1 MGMRVGIG
9 KGERLLVPCF
19 HPAFLRDVGPLL
31 LNWADIIVAPK
42 YSRGDSAGSLS
53 PLAGRVPGTLLSLL
67 LGPCLPA
74 KLHKH
79 TGSQCCPLQ
88 TELQPCAAEKL
99 GLPDQQDAGPVSCH
113 CLGMRKRS
121 LGFGFE
127 PFLML

>member
-1 MGMRVGIG
+1 M
-9 KGERLLVPCF
+9 PCF
-19 HPAFLRDVGPLL
+19 HPAFLHYVGPPL

-42 YSRGDSAGSLS
+42 YSRGDSAGNLT

-88 TELQPCAAEKL
+88 TEPQPHAAAKP
-99 GLPDQQDAGPVSCH
+99 GFPDQQDAGPVSCH
-113 CLGMRKRS
+113 CLGMRKRGLG
-121 LGFGFE
+121 LGFE
-127 PFLML
+127 SFLML